1 MGLGPDA
8 IGVGAWDVEKSKGR
22 KKKDGEAEGTG
33 CWIKFRFI
41 GSCMSSRSNVDSSIS
56 GSSTQY
62 GIILFVSKQ
71 LFYVYFVSFLCQS
84 CYLVLRR
91 YRNWLIFD

>member
-8 IGVGAWDVEKSKGR
+8 IEVGAWDVEKSKGR

-62 GIILFVSKQ
+62 GIILF
-71 LFYVYFVSFLCQS
+71 LLCLICFLTMS
-84 CYLVLRR
+84 ILLSG
-91 YRNWLIFD
+91 FT